1 MGAVVTDGVH
11 YLVNELGK
19 QIDHDTSAKRYVL
32 MVMLS

>member
-19 QIDHDTSAKRYVL
+19 QIEHDTNAKRYD
-32 MVMLS
+32 MK